1 MRARLKAP
9 RAANPGTRA
18 GLGRALAVTLCLLGA
33 CTRSVPTP
41 ARPAPADPPLD
52 VNLRLLTAAE
62 QRRAHFEEEATLVA
76 QRVEAWRRHGHG
88 ELPPLEASPRE
99 SDAASW
105 PEVRI
110 RNATDFGLVVWFSG
124 PCPRTVALAPRAE
137 HAEELCAGNYD
148 VVAELDEPGFDP
160 FVGRGDELEDGAAY
174 QVTFLLRPR

>member
-1 MRARLKAP
+1 MTRAP
-9 RAANPGTRA
+9 RRPFAWLVAACV
-18 GLGRALAVTLCLLGA
+18 LGS
-33 CTRSVPTP
+33 CTRSVPAP
-41 ARPAPADPPLD
+41 ARPAPAAPPLD
-52 VNLRLLTAAE
+52 VALRVVTAAE
-62 QRRAHFEEEATLVA
+62 QRSASFQEEAALVA
-76 QRVEAWRRHGHG
+76 QRVEAWRRDGHG
-88 ELPPLEASPRE
+88 ELPPLEASQRE
-99 SDAASW
+99 SDAAAW

-174 QVTFLLRPR
+174 QVTFLLRAR